1 MINCYSSLCS
11 LINCMDEAR
20 TCYQFPTLQY
30 DRICSQNSLSS
41 GGTAESSYSTAD
53 SVAAAAAASASVATP
68 VFTKKSA
75 DVIAVGNWNLSCG
88 TDGELSIIN
97 SDGQQQATILR
108 EDLPGFLFQ
117 SNRGTRHTF
126 TAETSLGP
134 EFAAGWT
141 SGSGAGGRGGKSGK
155 GRLKGKMEAVKQRVK
170 STAKLIY
177 ENYFRVA
184 QATPRGVVATLAN
197 IVTKID
203 SNCQKQLVSKS
214 YQI

>member
-1 MINCYSSLCS
+1 MKRLF
-11 LINCMDEAR
+11 LA
-20 TCYQFPTLQY
+20 L
-30 DRICSQNSLSS
+30 
-41 GGTAESSYSTAD
+41 GGAT
-53 SVAAAAAASASVATP
+53 AAASASVATP
-68 VFTKKSA
+68 VFTKKSP
-75 DVIAVGNWNLSCG
+75 DVIAVGNWNLSCS
-88 TDGELSIIN
+88 TEGELNIIN

-134 EFAAGWT
+134 EFSAGWI
-141 SGSGAGGRGGKSGK
+141 SGSGARGKSK
-155 GRLKGKMEAVKQRVK
+155 GRLKGKIEAVKQRVK

-203 SNCQKQLVSKS
+203 TNCQKQLVR
-214 YQI
+214 